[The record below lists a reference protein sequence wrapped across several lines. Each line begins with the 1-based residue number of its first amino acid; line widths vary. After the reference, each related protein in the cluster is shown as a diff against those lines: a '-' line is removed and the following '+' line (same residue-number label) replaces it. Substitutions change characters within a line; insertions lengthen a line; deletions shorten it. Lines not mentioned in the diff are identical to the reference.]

1 MITIASVVTLSMY
14 LLTGPGTFHCVYVKH
29 YTHCNII
36 SLLVKLY
43 FPTLDLNTLLSS
55 LPGHSVTHR
64 FNIHL
69 SFVIKKKSICKVVG
83 RLPQLLIKQSC
94 FLAHY
99 KQLKCL
105 QCCTHGC
112 AVYMRN
118 YLHII
123 HIDCLLKDCDIADLS

>member
-1 MITIASVVTLSMY
+1 MTFSMY
-14 LLTGPGTFHCVYVKH
+14 LLTGPGTFHCVNVKH

-43 FPTLDLNTLLSS
+43 FPTLDLNTLVSS

-64 FNIHL
+64 FNIHS
-69 SFVIKKKSICKVVG
+69 SFVKKKKKSICKVVG

-94 FLAHY
+94 LLAHY
-99 KQLKCL
+99 KQLKGL
-105 QCCTHGC
+105 ECCTHSC

-118 YLHII
+118 YLQII
-123 HIDCLLKDCDIADLS
+123 HIDCLLKDRDIADLS